1 MKTYIL
7 RNKITGLF
15 LNETNFSEENA
26 NKAKRITGEISEV
39 GIKAIWGA
47 NAQVIEI
54 TAEQIAKLDLS
65 DELEARAEAHRR
77 EAREIEKRLSASYS
91 AGKNAS
97 ATRLRRRAIQLAVE
111 VYSAFPKW
119 GFAA

>member
-26 NKAKRITGEISEV
+26 NKAKRITGEISEA

-47 NAQVIEI
+47 NVQVIEI

-65 DELEARAEAHRR
+65 DELEVRAEAHRR
-77 EAREIEKRLSASYS
+77 EAREIEKRLSAAYA
-91 AGKNAS
+91 AGKSAA
-97 ATRLRRRAIQLAVE
+97 ATRLRQRANRLAVE
-111 VYSAFPKW
+111 VYANFPKW

>member
-26 NKAKRITGEISEV
+26 NKAKRITGEVSEV

-47 NAQVIEI
+47 NAQLIEI
-54 TAEQIAKLDLS
+54 TAEQIAKLDKS
-65 DELEARAEAHRR
+65 DEMDARAEAHRR
-77 EAREIEKRLSASYS
+77 EARTINHTSVKAQKE
-91 AGKNAS
+91 GV
-97 ATRLRRRAIQLAVE
+97 ATRLSRRATALACE
-111 VYSAFPKW
+111 VYATFPKY
-119 GFAA
+119 GRTA

>member
-7 RNKITGLF
+7 RNKITGQF
-15 LNETNFSEENA
+15 LNEINFSEDNA

-47 NAQVIEI
+47 NVQVIEI
-54 TAEQIAKLDLS
+54 TDEQIAKLDLS
-65 DELEARAEAHRR
+65 DELDARAEAHRR
-77 EAREIEKRLSASYS
+77 EAREIEKRLSAAYS
-91 AGKNAS
+91 TGKIAA
-97 ATRLRRRAIQLAVE
+97 ATRLRKRASQLAFE

>member
-47 NAQVIEI
+47 NVQVIEI

-65 DELEARAEAHRR
+65 DELEARAEAHRH
-77 EAREIEKRLSASYS
+77 EARGIEKRLTSAHA
-91 AGKNAS
+91 AGKSAA
-97 ATRLRRRAIQLAVE
+97 ATRLRQRATRLAVE
-111 VYSAFPKW
+111 VYANFPKW
-119 GFAA
+119 GFGA